1 MTRIIALLIAFV
13 LAFRPAMA
21 GERADSALCLKP
33 AARIAIQGGTALA
46 LNISLTELLKSAVSE
61 RRPDGA
67 GDDSFPS
74 RHTSWAF
81 NVATIFSNELY
92 GHSAL
97 WPVGF
102 HFAAT
107 AVGLQRAVTER
118 HYPSDVLAGAALGI
132 VSTELGYYLADLAMG
147 RHACRRRYAAA
158 TPDWRPA
165 VSMTTTALFP
175 LTRAM
180 RHGGRLGSTGVAGRL
195 RIGLPMSES
204 FGVSLNALMT
214 SLSLY
219 RDGVFA
225 TSVNGAGATLGIDYY
240 RAIGEMP
247 LSFEAS
253 AGAGALKNFR
263 ISDSAV
269 SSVSFVTECRAG
281 AFYGLTPTFSIGAEA
296 GYMLMT
302 LGKTV
307 SSLSLSLTTRATF

>member
-1 MTRIIALLIAFV
+1 MTRLITLFLAVVIALQPLE
-13 LAFRPAMA
+13 A

-46 LNISLTELLKSAVSE
+46 LNISLTEVLKSAVSE
-61 RRPDGA
+61 RRPDGG

-92 GHSAL
+92 GYSAL

-132 VSTELGYYLADLAMG
+132 ASTELGYYLADLAMG
-147 RHACRRRYAAA
+147 RHACRRRYAAS
-158 TPDWRPA
+158 TPDWRPSL
-165 VSMTTTALFP
+165 SMTTTALFP
-175 LTRAM
+175 VTRAM
-180 RHGGRLGSTGVAGRL
+180 RDGTRLGSTGVAGRL
-195 RIGLPMSES
+195 RLGLPMSDL

-214 SLSLY
+214 SLPLY

-225 TSVNGAGATLGIDYY
+225 TSVNGIGATLAVDYY
-240 RAIGEMP
+240 RALGEMP
-247 LSFEAS
+247 WSFEAS
-253 AGAGALKNFR
+253 AGVGALKNFR
-263 ISDSAV
+263 ISDKAVRSA
-269 SSVSFVTECRAG
+269 SFVGECRAG
-281 AFYGLTPTFSIGAEA
+281 AFYGLTRTFNIGAEA

-307 SSLSLSLTTRATF
+307 SSLTLSLSTRATF